1 MKSSFVQKIFLTFIG
16 ILFFINIP
24 AVTHAQSLS
33 ERIMGQV
40 QVGGGSANYDTSVDA
55 PQVFAVQAIQV
66 FLGLLATIFLILILM
81 SGFWLITARGDES
94 KYEKAIYTIK
104 RAIIGFVI
112 IMASY
117 ALVWLVARTVL
128 QSVGLQD
135 TGTHCV
141 GNPNASG
148 VIIDDTFCSRFNDEQ
163 ACLNAQSDPL
173 SDLTLGVT
181 SYATREC
188 MWVP

>member
-1 MKSSFVQKIFLTFIG
+1 MKSSFVQKIFLTVIG
-16 ILFFINIP
+16 ILFFVSAPI
-24 AVTHAQSLS
+24 VVQAQSLS

-40 QVGGGSANYDTSVDA
+40 RVGGDSANYDTSVEA
-55 PQVFAVQAIQV
+55 PQAFAVQAIQV
-66 FLGLLATIFLILILM
+66 FLGLLATIFLVLILM

-94 KYEKAIYTIK
+94 KYEKAMYTIK

-141 GNPNASG
+141 GNPDINNA
-148 VIIDDTFCSRFNDEQ
+148 IIDNTFCSRFNDEQ
-163 ACLNAQSDPL
+163 ACSNAQSDPL
-173 SDLTLGVT
+173 SDLTLGAA

-188 MWVP
+188 IWVP